1 MSKKIDLNDLFQLQE
16 EVPLIINIEDMDFE
30 ERNSL
35 FDRLYQD
42 YIFMKDEKDSKKVS
56 AKYLKLL
63 KEISK
68 MYFH

>member
-1 MSKKIDLNDLFQLQE
+1 MSKKIDLNDLLQLQE

-30 ERNSL
+30 ERNTL
-35 FDRLYQD
+35 FDRLYKD
-42 YIFMKDEKDSKKVS
+42 YIFMKDEKDSKAVS

>member
-30 ERNSL
+30 ERNTL

-42 YIFMKDEKDSKKVS
+42 YIFMKDEKDSKTVS
-56 AKYLKLL
+56 AKYRKLL